1 MTTAVGSQDSTA
13 KDRLIGS
20 RGGMIIE
27 LGYVTSNPF
36 QSIEEP
42 ALLLLMV
49 S

>member
-1 MTTAVGSQDSTA
+1 MTTADGSHDSTA

-20 RGGMIIE
+20 RGGMIIV
-27 LGYVTSNPF
+27 LGFVTSNLF